1 MNKDFKWYITEYTQ
15 KRMPRNRG
23 TIFERAMQIYLCK
36 EPIQA
41 ERFSKVLTWAEW
53 VDYYCD
59 KYSKFPYPSKHNDIG
74 IDLVA
79 IKKDNTYTAIQC
91 KFRGSDEKLYKSDL
105 DSFFA
110 TVNSDKGKKYFNE
123 KILIDTGFSYSTH
136 LQNLIADNHDCI
148 AIGLAKINESKIDWA
163 KWFETNEVVLKK
175 NFEPFPYQ
183 KEAIKAVVNGF
194 NSIDEAGNTTTR
206 GKLIMACGT
215 GKTFV
220 SLKITEQL
228 IQNQGLVLF
237 LVPSLALIDQTVKT
251 WTHNATNPTKKIV
264 VCSASDTAQKYDSK
278 EDNLMTP
285 ASDLYVPLTSEPV
298 EIAKSVNAWSRKQ
311 VVVIFSTYHS
321 LKQIETAQKEYQ
333 LPEFDLIICDEAH
346 RTSTNPDPK
355 KKGSFFTAIHKNSYV
370 SGKKRLYMTATPKI
384 YVEQVKKDAEKL
396 EVALFSMDDEIWF
409 GKKFYE
415 YSFAK
420 AIRDEKLTDYRI
432 VLAAFDLNDYK
443 KVTQSFASNLKIKE
457 YLLDRFK
464 KNKESEKNKKIKQ
477 VKQLCEEDFYK
488 LIAVYKQFCKIGATN
503 DQYTSIDDPGPM
515 KKVMGFISSVNLS
528 EDVKDLFPQ
537 IVHEY
542 QKDAPASEK
551 DNLIELKVDHISGK
565 TASAERANI
574 LNDLDNIVDN
584 TCKMITNVNCL
595 SEGVDVPSLDGVVF
609 LQPRQSQINIIQC
622 IGRVLRTAPGKKWG
636 YILIPIFVP
645 PGRKPEDVLHEN
657 KEYKRITRVINTL
670 RSIDE
675 DFNTE
680 IQNLSLNPNGK
691 IPEKIIGIGSNNDQN
706 INNNEDVT
714 QNKTLNLIWDNDD
727 FSKAIK
733 AVLIRQTVD
742 SDHWEDWVDDVATK
756 AKKNRGKIK
765 SLINS
770 KSDIK
775 DKFNQLKA
783 EMQNNIHTSI
793 KSDDVVDMVN
803 QHFITEPI
811 FNALFENSGALTN
824 NVIANSL
831 NEFITKLKTHGI
843 TLNDDSAY
851 QDFYNAIKRK
861 VSSTGED
868 PKARQNLLHK
878 IYENFFTKAFPRD
891 VAKLGLVYTPTEVIN
906 FMLHSVDYL
915 LQTEL
920 NTKLENDNVSIID
933 PFTGTGSYLTQLI
946 NATKPNG
953 EYLISDE
960 KLQHKYQH
968 EIFANEIMLLPY
980 YIASVN
986 IAHAFYTRTNE
997 HLPFNGI
1004 CLTDTFAAYED
1015 TYKHQKNEY
1024 RSQIL
1029 NPNLLAS
1036 SLTANYNRLQVQKS
1050 AQIKVIIGN
1059 PPYSGTSDANQDNA
1073 NETYKNLEA
1082 VIKKTYNETSSS
1094 TSNVVLKNS
1103 YVKAIKWAELRL
1115 QDVDQGIIAFI
1126 TPNSFLKAVSC
1137 DGMRHDLSAKFAS
1150 IYIFDC
1156 KGDNRLKIRSGSTD
1170 QGGPIFAGKT
1180 VSATMTFFIKNK
1192 FAAKQGQIYYY
1203 TFSEILKTSDKLKR
1217 LEQLNSFK
1225 SIALNLKHSE
1235 IDANHDWINQDK
1247 TNFTNQAY
1255 FLPLRQKIIGSK
1267 AKGTYKELFT
1277 NFIFN
1282 HSSCGVSSSR
1292 NFWCSNFSKTD
1303 LADNMQKTINYY
1315 NQKRKAY
1322 QAYRHNSGKKT
1333 VRAWLD
1339 KDNDSKKIAWS
1350 KGLQNNLNKNQ
1361 LIKYNPNNII
1371 YVFMR
1376 PFSTMQFYFDN
1387 YLNESRY
1394 QLPYIFKEQ
1403 DQVLGMMISS
1413 QNHSAC
1419 LSALATNKIMDYDFI
1434 DKCIYFPLKYKTS
1447 LQNTELVQN
1456 NNSQT
1461 IEVINDNAIAL
1472 FQYPNYSVTKEML
1485 FYYIYGIFNQKA
1497 YSLTFKNAITKQ
1509 LPRVPKVRDIT
1520 TFKKFVT
1527 IGKQLADLHV
1537 NFETYLMWETPAYD
1551 PNIDYRTEDF
1561 IIGNIDKN
1569 GKKTGG
1575 ITISNDYSTITY
1587 NDKFILRDIPPQAWN
1602 YKLMNKSIIEL
1613 FINKHK
1619 IKTDKKSVIT
1629 HDPNDYGKEIGNPR
1643 YLLETLLRVIN
1654 IALKTDEL
1662 KNQLPDVDL
1671 NDLNNLEKFFIK

>member
-1 MNKDFKWYITEYTQ
+1 MNKDFKWYITEYTE
-15 KRMPRNRG
+15 KRKRRNKG
-23 TIFERAMQIYLCK
+23 TTFEKAIKIYLTE

-41 ERFSKVLTWAEW
+41 EYFSKVLKWREW
-53 VDYYCD
+53 VDYYYN
-59 KYSKFPYPSKHNDIG
+59 KHGKFPYPSKHEDIG
-74 IDLVA
+74 VDLVA
-79 IKKDNTYTAIQC
+79 IKKDGTYAAIQC
-91 KFRGSDEKLYKSDL
+91 KFRNFGKKLYKSDL
-105 DSFFA
+105 DSFFTTA
-110 TVNSDKGKKYFNE
+110 NSDSGKIYFSE
-123 KILIDTGFSYSTH
+123 KIIIDTALSHSVH
-136 LQNLIADNHDCI
+136 LQNVIADNHNCKTI
-148 AIGLAKINESKIDWA
+148 NLAKINESKIDWA
-163 KWFETNEVVLKK
+163 KWFETDKLVLKEK
-175 NFEPFPYQ
+175 LTTKDRPYQ
-183 KEAIKAVVNGF
+183 EEAINAVVNGF
-194 NSIDEAGNTTTR
+194 NSVDEEGNLITR

-220 SLKITEQL
+220 ALKITEQL

-251 WTHNATNPTKKIV
+251 WTHNATTPTKKIV
-264 VCSASDTAQKYDSK
+264 VCSASDTAQKYDPE

-285 ASDLYVPLTSEPV
+285 ASDLYVPLTSEPT
-298 EIAKSVNAWSRKQ
+298 EIAKSANAWSKEQ

-321 LKQIETAQKEYQ
+321 LKQIKAAQQEYE

-355 KKGSFFTAIHKNSYV
+355 KKGSFFTAIHKNSNI

-384 YVEQVKKDAEKL
+384 YVEQAKNDAEKL
-396 EVALFSMDDEIWF
+396 DVALFSMDDPKWF

-420 AIRDEKLTDYRI
+420 AIRKGQLTDYRI
-432 VLAAFDLNDYK
+432 VLATFDLDDYK
-443 KVTQSFASNLKIKE
+443 KVTESLTNNIKIKK
-457 YLLDRFK
+457 YLST
-464 KNKESEKNKKIKQ
+464 KENQKE
-477 VKQLCEEDFYK
+477 KQLREEDFYK

-503 DQYTSIDDPGPM
+503 DQYTSINDPNFM
-515 KKVMGFISSVNLS
+515 KKVMGFISSVKLS
-528 EDVKDLFPQ
+528 EDVRDWFPQ

-542 QKDAPASEK
+542 QKDAPDNEK
-551 DNLIELKVDHISGK
+551 NSLINLKVDHISGK
-565 TASAERANI
+565 TPSAERANI
-574 LNDLDNIVDN
+574 LNELDNITDN

-622 IGRVLRTAPGKKWG
+622 IGRVLRTSPGKKWG

-645 PGRKPEDVLHEN
+645 PGRKPEDVLNEN
-657 KEYKRITRVINTL
+657 KEYKRITRVINAL
-670 RSIDE
+670 RSIDD
-675 DFNTE
+675 DFNDE
-680 IQNLSLNPNGK
+680 IQNLGLNPEGK
-691 IPEKIIGIGSNNDQN
+691 IPKKIIGIGSNSDKD
-706 INNNEDVT
+706 INNDNVA
-714 QNKTLNLIWDNDD
+714 QNKTLNLKWDED

-733 AVLIRQTVD
+733 AVVIRQTVD

-765 SLINS
+765 SLINN
-770 KSDIK
+770 KPDVK
-775 DKFNQLKA
+775 DKFNQLKV

-831 NEFITKLKTHGI
+831 NEFISKLKTHGI

-851 QDFYNAIKRK
+851 QDFYNAIKRN
-861 VSSTGED
+861 VSSTSKD
-868 PKARQNLLHK
+868 PEARQKLLHK

-946 NATKPNG
+946 NATKLNG
-953 EYLISDE
+953 EYLISNE
-960 KLQHKYQH
+960 KLKHKYQH

-997 HLPFNGI
+997 HIPFNGI

-1015 TYKHQKNEY
+1015 TYKHEKNEY
-1024 RSQIL
+1024 YSKIL
-1029 NPNLLAS
+1029 NSNLLAK
-1036 SLTANYNRLQVQKS
+1036 SLTSNYNRLQAQKS

-1059 PPYSGTSDANQDNA
+1059 PPYSAGSDANQDNT

-1082 VIKKTYNETSSS
+1082 AIKNTYNNLSLAQNQKS
-1094 TSNVVLKNS
+1094 LRNS
-1103 YVKAIKWAELRL
+1103 YIKAIKWAELRL

-1126 TPNSFLKAVSC
+1126 TPNGFLEAVAC
-1137 DGMRHDLSAKFAS
+1137 DGMRQDLSAKFAS

-1156 KGDNRLKIRSGSTD
+1156 KGDQNKDKAGNKD
-1170 QGGPIFAGKT
+1170 QGGRIFTGVQVGA
-1180 VSATMTFFIKNK
+1180 SMTFFVKNK
-1192 FAAKQGQIYYY
+1192 FADKQGQIYYY
-1203 TFSEILKTSDKLKR
+1203 TFPKVLKTTDKLEQIK
-1217 LEQLNSFK
+1217 QLNSFK
-1225 SIALNLKHSE
+1225 SIASRFNHSE

-1247 TNFTNQAY
+1247 TNFTKQAY
-1255 FLPLRQKIIGSK
+1255 FLPLRQKTIGSK
-1267 AKGTYKELFT
+1267 GKGTYKELFT
-1277 NFIFN
+1277 HFIFN
-1282 HSSCGVSSSR
+1282 YSSCGVQGTGIYR
-1292 NFWCSNFSKTD
+1292 CSNFSKTA
-1303 LADNMQKTINYY
+1303 LADNIQKAIDYY
-1315 NQKRKAY
+1315 NQKREAY
-1322 QAYRHNSGKKT
+1322 QTYRHNGGKKT
-1333 VRAWLD
+1333 VRKWLD
-1339 KDNDSKKIAWS
+1339 KDNESKKFQWS
-1350 KGLQNNLNKNQ
+1350 DSLRNNLNQNHS
-1361 LIKYNPNNII
+1361 IKYHPENII
-1371 YVFMR
+1371 SVLMR
-1376 PFSTMQFYFDN
+1376 PFSIMQFYFDD
-1387 YLNESRY
+1387 YLNISRFK
-1394 QLPYIFKEQ
+1394 LPYIFKEQ

-1413 QNHSAC
+1413 QNNSAC
-1419 LSALATNKIMDYDFI
+1419 LSILAVNKIMDVSFI
-1434 DKCIYFPLKYKTS
+1434 NSGVYFPLSFKRDN
-1447 LQNTELVQN
+1447 QDTELIQN
-1456 NNSQT
+1456 NKNKT
-1461 IEVINDNAIAL
+1461 VEVINDNTIAL
-1472 FQYPNYSVTKEML
+1472 FQYSNYLVTKEML

-1509 LPRVPKVRDIT
+1509 LPRVPKVKDAT
-1520 TFKKFVT
+1520 TFKQFAA
-1527 IGKQLADLHV
+1527 IGKQLANLHV
-1537 NFETYLMWETPAYD
+1537 NFEACPIWKTSAYD
-1551 PNIDYRTEDF
+1551 PNIDYPVEDF

-1575 ITISNDYSTITY
+1575 ITISKDYTTITY
-1587 NDKFILRDIPPQAWN
+1587 NDKFILNDIPPQAWN

-1619 IKTDKKSVIT
+1619 IKTDKTSGII

-1662 KNQLPDVDL
+1662 KEQLPNIDL
-1671 NDLNNLEKFFIK
+1671 NDLNNLEKFPIE